1 MSNRQSRS
9 EMGCRQSSAAETP
22 EVENKSSGKYRAK
35 IDPRILQKY
44 EIQGNF
50 SHFFQPV
57 TQSLALIGQGA
68 FSSVV
73 RVSHRA
79 TGQKYAIKMIEK
91 LSPESRESC
100 DKELRVLRRTR
111 HQNIIQLIEI
121 YEGSLKFFKFLTY

>member
-50 SHFFQPV
+50 SHFF
-57 TQSLALIGQGA
+57 SSSNAN
-68 FSSVV
+68 FSSDWPG
-73 RVSHRA
+73 RFQQRS
-79 TGQKYAIKMIEK
+79 
-91 LSPESRESC
+91 
-100 DKELRVLRRTR
+100 
-111 HQNIIQLIEI
+111 
-121 YEGSLKFFKFLTY
+121 EGVTSSDWTKVCN

>member
-1 MSNRQSRS
+1 
-9 EMGCRQSSAAETP
+9 MGCRQSSNTQSP
-22 EVENKSSGKYRAK
+22 QVENKSSAKYRAK

-44 EIQGNF
+44 DIQGNF
-50 SHFFQPV
+50 FTFGDVVRLNRS
-57 TQSLALIGQGA
+57 ALIGQGA
-68 FSSVV
+68 FSSVL
-73 RVSHRA
+73 RVAHRA

-121 YEGSLKFFKFLTY
+121 YEGRNFILLFK

>member
-1 MSNRQSRS
+1 
-9 EMGCRQSSAAETP
+9 MGCRQSSNTESP
-22 EVENKSSGKYRAK
+22 QVENKSSAKYRAK

-44 EIQGNF
+44 EIQGNVF
-50 SHFFQPV
+50 YFKHTLRSNL
-57 TQSLALIGQGA
+57 TALIGQGA
-68 FSSVV
+68 FSSVL
-73 RVSHRA
+73 RVAHRA

-121 YEGSLKFFKFLTY
+121 YEGMIKILVFLNELILRR

>member
-1 MSNRQSRS
+1 
-9 EMGCRQSSAAETP
+9 MGCRHSSATESPTQ
-22 EVENKSSGKYRAK
+22 VENQKGSAKYRAK

-44 EIQGNF
+44 DIQ
-50 SHFFQPV
+50 
-57 TQSLALIGQGA
+57 ALIGQGA
-68 FSSVV
+68 FSSVL
-73 RVSHRA
+73 RVAHRA

-121 YEGSLKFFKFLTY
+121 YEGFLFKKIF